1 MEGTSALSKDTE
13 VAHRLSQA
21 FTPLHYQ
28 QEDKKPYIYTANEI
42 PMFGTRWFLFARSR
56 MGKTRKH
63 GMIKAMENEAVFP
76 DQSSQGGDSLSLS
89 LRQPS
94 VWAVLAHGGGKDG
107 STEPQ
112 IPWIHGTEGCV
123 HECTRSWN
131 ECIRTIFGTSVGICC

>member
-89 LRQPS
+89 LSEATIRLGCS
-94 VWAVLAHGGGKDG
+94 GAWGGEGW
-107 STEPQ
+107 Q
-112 IPWIHGTEGCV
+112 HGTSD
-123 HECTRSWN
+123 TMDSWHGRM
-131 ECIRTIFGTSVGICC
+131 CS